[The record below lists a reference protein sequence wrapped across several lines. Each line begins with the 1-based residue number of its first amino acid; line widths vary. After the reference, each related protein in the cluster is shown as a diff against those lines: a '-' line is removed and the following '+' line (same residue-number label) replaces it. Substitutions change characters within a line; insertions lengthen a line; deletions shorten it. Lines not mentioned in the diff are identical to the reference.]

1 MKEPKAKNNQY
12 ILEEKEES
20 VSRSPISNVKA
31 YYKATVL
38 KSIVLTEGETNT
50 IAKYNGEP
58 CIYRT
63 LQYDRNSITD

>member
-1 MKEPKAKNNQY
+1 MSRLIIKA
-12 ILEEKEES
+12 I
-20 VSRSPISNVKA
+20 
-31 YYKATVL
+31 VL

-50 IAKYNGEP
+50 IVKYNGEP